1 MRTHILRTS
10 MTLPLTTDAV
20 FPFFCDVANL
30 ERITPPELHFRV
42 LTPQPI
48 EIVEGATVDYQLR
61 LYGIPLRWRSAITR
75 WDPPR
80 LFVDEQVVGPYRVWV
95 HTHRFREHDGAT
107 VIDDEVSYRLPLW
120 PLGEVMFPVVL
131 YQLRRIFRYRQ
142 EATRKALVGAAE

>member
-1 MRTHILRTS
+1 
-10 MTLPLTTDAV
+10 MTLPLATDDV

-30 ERITPPELHFRV
+30 QRITPPELHFRI

-48 EIVEGATVDYQLR
+48 KIVEGTTVDYQLR
-61 LYGIPLRWRSAITR
+61 LYGIPLRWRSVITR

-95 HTHRFREHDGAT
+95 HTHKFREYDGAT

-120 PLGEVMFPVVL
+120 PLGEAAFPIVR
-131 YQLRRIFRYRQ
+131 YQLRRIFKYRQ
-142 EATRKALVGAAE
+142 EATRKALVGSAHWQEWKQSSA